1 MRKLLAF
8 LALAFSGYAQP
19 AVDQYLSELAE
30 SALADRAASLSG
42 LTRAQAEQRRAV
54 IRQKML
60 AEIGGLPSSSGP
72 LRASITGSFTRP
84 GYRVEKL
91 VYQSLPGLHVTANVY
106 VPLNARPPFP
116 ALVGVAGHSA
126 NGKASA
132 TYQHVWI
139 TMARRGFL
147 VLAFDPPGQG
157 ERSETLDPATGA
169 SRAGIGVQEHILIG
183 SQCLLTGGHEARYE
197 IWDGMRAVD
206 YLKTRPDVDGTKI
219 GVAGNSGGGT
229 QAAYLAMAD
238 PRLAAAVSSCYMTS
252 WKQLWYKPGPQ
263 DAEQVFPGFL
273 KDGFDFPDF
282 AFAAAPKPFM
292 MTTAIRDFFP
302 IDGARRTYEEIRR
315 FYGALDADAKAGYF
329 EYDDTH
335 GWSKPR
341 REAAY
346 RWFEK
351 WLMGRESA
359 GGEEEVE
366 TEPEQ
371 NLYVTP
377 TGQVLTSFGGE
388 TTQSLNAREAL
399 RLYSRR
405 AARSGGVTRE
415 MVIRRTQYSPTQTRF
430 FDSRLRLPENA
441 DGRRPAILALNAA
454 EEDIGEMLG
463 AGFAVMAIRFPA
475 SSIRAE
481 SGYSS
486 QWQTANRAFLVGRTL
501 IGLQL
506 SDVLNDYTA
515 LAANPRIDSGRIR
528 IYGRGPAAVTA
539 LHAAFLTPGI
549 ESAVLEGM
557 PLSWLAATQAK
568 FPRGLIDIVLPGVL
582 RDYDLPDLVSALAP
596 RPVWI
601 ADARDAGGVPL
612 LEQAVKAQYPTAH
625 VLYRPEGWSF
635 RKVYAEWTGG
645 SGLSDK

>member
-1 MRKLLAF
+1 MRNLLAF
-8 LALAFSGYAQP
+8 LALAVSAHAQP
-19 AVDQYLSELAE
+19 AVDNYLSELAE
-30 SALADRAASLSG
+30 SALGDRAASLSH
-42 LTRAQAEQRRAV
+42 LTKAQAGQRRAG
-54 IRQKML
+54 IREKML
-60 AEIGGLPSSSGP
+60 AEIGGLPVRSGP
-72 LRASITGSFTRP
+72 LQPRIVGSFTRP

-91 VYQSLPGLHVTANVY
+91 VYQSLPGFHVTANVY
-106 VPLNARPPFP
+106 VPLNSQPPFP

-157 ERSETLDPATGA
+157 ERSETLDPDTGA
-169 SRAGIGVQEHILIG
+169 SRGGIGVQEHILTG
-183 SQCLLTGGHEARYE
+183 SQCLLTGGHIARYE

-206 YLKTRPDVDGTKI
+206 YLQTRRDVDSTKI
-219 GVAGNSGGGT
+219 AVAGNSGGGT

-238 PRLAAAVSSCYMTS
+238 PRLAAIVSSCYMTS

-282 AFAAAPKPFM
+282 AFAAAPKPFL

-302 IDGARRTYEEIRR
+302 IEGARRAYEEIRR
-315 FYGALDADAKAGYF
+315 FYGVLDAEAKAGYF

-346 RWFEK
+346 RWLEQ

-377 TGQVLTSFGGE
+377 TGQVLSSFGGE
-388 TTQSLNAREAL
+388 TTQSLNAKEAL

-405 AARSGGVTRE
+405 AANSGGVTRE

-430 FDSRLRLPENA
+430 FDSQLQLPEN
-441 DGRRPAILALNAA
+441 GNGKRPAILALNAA
-454 EEDIGEMLG
+454 KEDIGEMLA
-463 AGFAVMAIRFPA
+463 AGFGVMAIRFPA
-475 SSIRAE
+475 SSIRPE

-506 SDVLNDYTA
+506 SDVLNEYTG
-515 LAANPRIDSGRIR
+515 LAANPQIDSGRIR

-557 PLSWLAATQAK
+557 PLSWLAATQSK

-582 RDYDLPDLVSALAP
+582 RDYDLPDLVTALAP
-596 RPVWI
+596 RPVWVV
-601 ADARDAGGVPL
+601 DARNPSGVPL
-612 LEQAVKAQYPTAH
+612 LEHAVKAQYPSAH
-625 VLYRPEGWSF
+625 VMYRPEGWTF
-635 RKVYAEWTGG
+635 RKVYAEWMGNG
-645 SGLSDK
+645 NRAQR